1 MSERLWLNRRAFL
14 RGAGV
19 TALAGA
25 ANSGPSLVTPVR
37 ADSLDQAG
45 STNYDFDTVYD
56 RVGQNSVKW
65 DAAIARYGREN
76 IDVGMGIADMDFQAP
91 PCITRAL
98 AERCKHENWGYM
110 STPRSFYQQIADW
123 DMRRNGLEVDPESI
137 TLSDGVHPALI
148 AALKA
153 VSPPGSKVLLT
164 TAVYSG
170 FYMDLR
176 QSRTLEE
183 NSPMIEENG
192 RYRIDFDDFESRMSH
207 DTDALI
213 LCNPQNPT
221 GNCWSEEDLLRLGRM
236 CLEHRVVVLSDEIH
250 CDFVMKG
257 QKYTPFASLPDK
269 EVVDNSITFKAASK
283 SFSLAAMKIAWF
295 FSTNPELLALVRAQH
310 RANTNSLG
318 VVANQGALTDE
329 GADWLD
335 QVNAYIDG
343 NQDFAEQYIREN
355 LPGVEYTK
363 AQGTYLAWIDIGG
376 VAERLGAKRL
386 AEEATANSDT
396 GRAVTAEN
404 IVGNWF
410 IENAKVQLN
419 AGSSYGPGGE
429 NHMRMNVATSRQTLK
444 LALDNMAAALNDL

>member
-1 MSERLWLNRRAFL
+1 MSQNLWLNRRTFI
-14 RGAGV
+14 RNAGM
-19 TALAGA
+19 TALVGA
-25 ANSGPSLVTPVR
+25 ASSGSSLASPMTNLPSWQT
-37 ADSLDQAG
+37 G
-45 STNYDFDTVYD
+45 STAYDFDTVYD
-56 RVGQNSVKW
+56 RVGTNSIKW

-91 PCITRAL
+91 PCITQAL

-123 DMRRNGLEVDPESI
+123 NKNRYGLEVDPESI

-148 AALKA
+148 AALNA
-153 VSPPGSKVLLT
+153 FSPPGSKVLLG

-170 FYMDLR
+170 FYGDLR
-176 QSRTLEE
+176 ASRTLAE
-183 NSPMIEENG
+183 NSPMIVENG
-192 RYRIDFDDFESRMSH
+192 RYRIDFDDLESRMSH
-207 DTDALI
+207 ETDAMI

-269 EVVDNSITFKAASK
+269 DVVDNSVTFKAASK
-283 SFSLAAMKIAWF
+283 TFSLAAMKVAWF
-295 FSTNPELLALVRAQH
+295 FSTNPEYVQMVRAQH
-310 RANTNSLG
+310 RANTNTLG

-335 QVNAYIDG
+335 QVNAYIDA

-410 IENAKVQLN
+410 VENAKVQLN

>member
-37 ADSLDQAG
+37 ADSLNQAG

-183 NSPMIEENG
+183 NSPMIVENG

-310 RANTNSLG
+310 RANTNTLG

-335 QVNAYIDG
+335 QVNAYIDA
-343 NQDFAEQYIREN
+343 NHDFTEQYIREN
-355 LPGVEYTK
+355 MPGVKYTK
-363 AQGTYLAWIDIGG
+363 AQGTYLAWLDVGG

-386 AEEATANSDT
+386 AEEATANSET
-396 GRAVTAEN
+396 GRPVTAEA

-410 IENAKVQLN
+410 IDNAKVQLN

-444 LALDNMAAALNDL
+444 LALDNMAAALNDM

>member
-1 MSERLWLNRRAFL
+1 MSQNLWLNRRTFIKN
-14 RGAGV
+14 AGM
-19 TALAGA
+19 TALVGA
-25 ANSGPSLVTPVR
+25 ASSGSSLASPMTNVPSG
-37 ADSLDQAG
+37 QMG
-45 STNYDFDTVYD
+45 STTYDFDTVCD
-56 RVGQNSVKW
+56 RVGSDSVKW
-65 DAAIARYGREN
+65 DSAIARYGREN

-91 PCITRAL
+91 PCVTQAL

-123 DMRRNGLEVDPESI
+123 SKNRYGHEIDPESI
-137 TLSDGVHPALI
+137 TLSDGVHPGLI
-148 AALKA
+148 AALNA
-153 VSPPGSKVLLT
+153 FSPPGSKVLLG

-170 FYMDLR
+170 FYGDLR
-176 QSRTLEE
+176 ASRTLAE
-183 NSPMIEENG
+183 NSPMIVENG
-192 RYRIDFDDFESRMSH
+192 VYRIDFDDLESRMSH
-207 DTDALI
+207 ETDAMI

-257 QKYTPFASLPDK
+257 QTYTPFASLPDK
-269 EVVDNSITFKAASK
+269 EVVDNSVTFRAASK
-283 SFSLAAMKIAWF
+283 TFSLAAMKIAWF
-295 FSTNPELLALVRAQH
+295 FSTNPEYVQMVRAQH
-310 RANTNSLG
+310 RANTNTLG

-335 QVNAYIDG
+335 QVKAYIDA

>member
-1 MSERLWLNRRAFL
+1 MSEKLWLNRRAFL
-14 RGAGV
+14 RGAGL

-25 ANSGPSLVTPVR
+25 ATSGPSLVTPVTAATLEQ
-37 ADSLDQAG
+37 ADS
-45 STNYDFDTVYD
+45 TTYDFDTVYD
-56 RVGQNSVKW
+56 RVGSNSVKW
-65 DAAIARYGREN
+65 DAAIDRYGREN
-76 IDVGMGIADMDFQAP
+76 IDVGMGIADMDFRAA
-91 PCITRAL
+91 PCITRGL
-98 AERCKHENWGYM
+98 AERCQHENWGYM
-110 STPRSFYQQIADW
+110 TTPRSFYQQIADW
-123 DMRRNGLEVDPESI
+123 NKNRYGLEVDPESI

-153 VSPPGSKVLLT
+153 VSPPESKVLLT

-170 FYMDLR
+170 FYGDLR

-183 NSPMIEENG
+183 NSPMILENG
-192 RYRIDFDDFESRMSH
+192 HYRIDFDDFESRMSH

-269 EVVDNSITFKAASK
+269 EVVDNSVTFKAASK
-283 SFSLAAMKIAWF
+283 TFSLAAMKIAWF
-295 FSTNPELLALVRAQH
+295 FSTNPELLALVRGQH
-310 RANTNSLG
+310 RANTNTLG
-318 VVANQGALTDE
+318 VVANQAALTDE

-335 QVNAYIDG
+335 QVNVYIDA

-363 AQGTYLAWIDIGG
+363 AQGTYLAWIDISG
-376 VAERLGAKRL
+376 VAERLDAKRL
-386 AEEATANSDT
+386 AEEATANSET
-396 GRAVTAEN
+396 GRPVTAET

-429 NHMRMNVATSRQTLK
+429 NHMRMNVATSRQILK

>member
-1 MSERLWLNRRAFL
+1 MSQNLWLNRRTFI
-14 RGAGV
+14 RNAGM
-19 TALAGA
+19 TALVGA
-25 ANSGPSLVTPVR
+25 ASSGSSLASPMTNLPSGQT
-37 ADSLDQAG
+37 G
-45 STNYDFDTVYD
+45 STTYDFDTVYD
-56 RVGQNSVKW
+56 RTGTNSVKW
-65 DAAIARYGREN
+65 DSAIARYGREN

-91 PCITRAL
+91 PCITQAL

-123 DMRRNGLEVDPESI
+123 NKNRYGLEVDPESI
-137 TLSDGVHPALI
+137 TLADGVHPALI

-170 FYMDLR
+170 FYMALR

-183 NSPMIEENG
+183 NSPMILENG

-236 CLEHRVVVLSDEIH
+236 CLEHRVVVLSDEFH

-257 QKYTPFASLPDK
+257 QKYPPFASLPDK

-283 SFSLAAMKIAWF
+283 TFSLAAMKIAWF
-295 FSTNPELLALVRAQH
+295 FSTNPELLALVRGQH
-310 RANTNSLG
+310 RANTNTLG

-410 IENAKVQLN
+410 VENAKVQLN

>member
-37 ADSLDQAG
+37 ADSLNQAG

-153 VSPPGSKVLLT
+153 ISPPGSKVLLT

-183 NSPMIEENG
+183 NSPMIVENG

-310 RANTNSLG
+310 RANTNTLG

-335 QVNAYIDG
+335 QVNAYIDA
-343 NQDFAEQYIREN
+343 NHDFTEQYIREN
-355 LPGVEYTK
+355 MPGVKYTK
-363 AQGTYLAWIDIGG
+363 AQGTYLAWLDVGG

-386 AEEATANSDT
+386 AEEATANSET
-396 GRAVTAEN
+396 GRPVTAEA

-410 IENAKVQLN
+410 IDNAKVQLN

-444 LALDNMAAALNDL
+444 LALDNMAAALNDM

>member
-1 MSERLWLNRRAFL
+1 MSQNLWLNRRTFI
-14 RGAGV
+14 RNAGM
-19 TALAGA
+19 TALVGA
-25 ANSGPSLVTPVR
+25 ASSGSSLASPMTNLPSGQT
-37 ADSLDQAG
+37 G
-45 STNYDFDTVYD
+45 STAYDFDTVYD
-56 RVGQNSVKW
+56 RVGTNSIKW

-91 PCITRAL
+91 PCITQAL
-98 AERCKHENWGYM
+98 ADRCKHENWGYM

-123 DMRRNGLEVDPESI
+123 NKNRYGLDVDPESI

-148 AALKA
+148 AALNA
-153 VSPPGSKVLLT
+153 FSPPGSKVLLG

-170 FYMDLR
+170 FYGDLR
-176 QSRTLEE
+176 ASRTLAE
-183 NSPMIEENG
+183 NSPMIVENG
-192 RYRIDFDDFESRMSH
+192 RYRIDFDDLESRMSH
-207 DTDALI
+207 ETDAMI

-269 EVVDNSITFKAASK
+269 DVVDNSVTFKAASK
-283 SFSLAAMKIAWF
+283 TFSLAAMKVAWF
-295 FSTNPELLALVRAQH
+295 FSTNPEYLEMVRAQH
-310 RANTNSLG
+310 RANTNTLG

>member
-14 RGAGV
+14 RGAGI

-37 ADSLDQAG
+37 ADSLNQAG

-183 NSPMIEENG
+183 NSPMIVENG

>member
-1 MSERLWLNRRAFL
+1 MSQNRWLNRRTFI
-14 RGAGV
+14 RNAGM
-19 TALAGA
+19 TALVGA
-25 ANSGPSLVTPVR
+25 ASSGSSLASPMTNLPSGQT
-37 ADSLDQAG
+37 G
-45 STNYDFDTVYD
+45 STTYDFDTVYD
-56 RVGQNSVKW
+56 RTGTNSVKW
-65 DAAIARYGREN
+65 DSAIARYGREN

-91 PCITRAL
+91 PCITQAL
-98 AERCKHENWGYM
+98 ADRCKHESWGYM

-123 DMRRNGLEVDPESI
+123 NKNRYGLEVDPESI

-183 NSPMIEENG
+183 NSPMILENG
-192 RYRIDFDDFESRMSH
+192 RYRIDFDDVESRMSH

-283 SFSLAAMKIAWF
+283 TFSLAAMKIAWF
-295 FSTNPELLALVRAQH
+295 FSTNPELLALVRGQH
-310 RANTNSLG
+310 RANTNTLG

-410 IENAKVQLN
+410 VENAKVQLN

>member
-1 MSERLWLNRRAFL
+1 MSQNLWLNRRTFI
-14 RGAGV
+14 RNAGM
-19 TALAGA
+19 TALVGA
-25 ANSGPSLVTPVR
+25 ASSGSSLASPMTNLPSGQT
-37 ADSLDQAG
+37 G
-45 STNYDFDTVYD
+45 STAYDFDTVYD
-56 RVGQNSVKW
+56 RVGTNSIKW

-91 PCITRAL
+91 PCITQAL

-123 DMRRNGLEVDPESI
+123 NKNRYGLEVDPESI

-148 AALKA
+148 AALNA
-153 VSPPGSKVLLT
+153 FSPPGSKVLLG

-170 FYMDLR
+170 FYGDLR
-176 QSRTLEE
+176 ASRTLAE
-183 NSPMIEENG
+183 NSPMIVENG
-192 RYRIDFDDFESRMSH
+192 RYRIDFDDLESRMSH
-207 DTDALI
+207 ETDAMI

-269 EVVDNSITFKAASK
+269 DVVDNSVTFKAASK
-283 SFSLAAMKIAWF
+283 TFSLAAMKVAWF
-295 FSTNPELLALVRAQH
+295 FSTNPEYVQMVRAQH
-310 RANTNSLG
+310 RANTNTLG

-335 QVNAYIDG
+335 QVNVYIDA

-410 IENAKVQLN
+410 VENAKVQLN

>member
-1 MSERLWLNRRAFL
+1 M
-14 RGAGV
+14 

-25 ANSGPSLVTPVR
+25 ASSGSSLASPMTNLPSRQT
-37 ADSLDQAG
+37 G
-45 STNYDFDTVYD
+45 STTYDFDTVYD
-56 RVGQNSVKW
+56 RTGTNSVKW
-65 DAAIARYGREN
+65 DSAIARYGREN

-91 PCITRAL
+91 PCITQAL

-183 NSPMIEENG
+183 NSPMIVENG

>member
-1 MSERLWLNRRAFL
+1 MSQNLWLNRRTFI
-14 RGAGV
+14 RNAGM
-19 TALAGA
+19 TALVGA
-25 ANSGPSLVTPVR
+25 ASSGSSLASPMTNLPSGQT
-37 ADSLDQAG
+37 G
-45 STNYDFDTVYD
+45 STAYDFDTVYD
-56 RVGQNSVKW
+56 RVGTNSIKW

-91 PCITRAL
+91 PCITQAL
-98 AERCKHENWGYM
+98 ADRCKHENWGYM

-123 DMRRNGLEVDPESI
+123 NKNRYGLEVDPESI

-148 AALKA
+148 AALNA
-153 VSPPGSKVLLT
+153 FSPPGSKVLLG

-170 FYMDLR
+170 FYGDLR
-176 QSRTLEE
+176 ASRTLAE
-183 NSPMIEENG
+183 NSPMIVENG
-192 RYRIDFDDFESRMSH
+192 RYRIDFDDLESRMSH
-207 DTDALI
+207 ETDAMI

-269 EVVDNSITFKAASK
+269 DVVDNSVTFKAASK
-283 SFSLAAMKIAWF
+283 TFSLAAMKVAWF
-295 FSTNPELLALVRAQH
+295 FSTNPEYLEMVRAQH
-310 RANTNSLG
+310 RANTNTLG

-335 QVNAYIDG
+335 QVNAYIDA

>member
-1 MSERLWLNRRAFL
+1 M
-14 RGAGV
+14 
-19 TALAGA
+19 TALVGA
-25 ANSGPSLVTPVR
+25 ASSGSSLASPMTNLPSGQT
-37 ADSLDQAG
+37 G
-45 STNYDFDTVYD
+45 STAYDFDTVYD
-56 RVGQNSVKW
+56 RVGTNSIKW

-91 PCITRAL
+91 PCITQAL
-98 AERCKHENWGYM
+98 ADRCKHENWGYM

-123 DMRRNGLEVDPESI
+123 NKNRYGLEVDPESI

-148 AALKA
+148 AALNA
-153 VSPPGSKVLLT
+153 FSPPGSKVLLG

-170 FYMDLR
+170 FYGDLR
-176 QSRTLEE
+176 ASRTLAE
-183 NSPMIEENG
+183 NSPMIVENG
-192 RYRIDFDDFESRMSH
+192 RYRIDFDDLESRMSH
-207 DTDALI
+207 ETDAMI

-269 EVVDNSITFKAASK
+269 DVVDNSVTFKAASK
-283 SFSLAAMKIAWF
+283 TFSLAAMKVAWF
-295 FSTNPELLALVRAQH
+295 FSTNPEYLEMVRAQH
-310 RANTNSLG
+310 RANTNTLG

-335 QVNAYIDG
+335 QVNAYIDA
-343 NQDFAEQYIREN
+343 NQDFAEQYIRDN

>member
-25 ANSGPSLVTPVR
+25 ANSGPSLVTPAR

-45 STNYDFDTVYD
+45 STTYDFDTVYD
-56 RVGQNSVKW
+56 RVGSNSVKW
-65 DAAIARYGREN
+65 DAAIDRYGREN

-183 NSPMIEENG
+183 NSPMIVENG

-310 RANTNSLG
+310 RANTNTLG

-335 QVNAYIDG
+335 QVNAYIDA
-343 NQDFAEQYIREN
+343 NHDFTEQYIREN
-355 LPGVEYTK
+355 MPGVKYTK
-363 AQGTYLAWIDIGG
+363 AQGTYLAWLDVGG

-386 AEEATANSDT
+386 AEEATANSET
-396 GRAVTAEN
+396 GRPVTAEA

-410 IENAKVQLN
+410 IDNAKVQLN

-444 LALDNMAAALNDL
+444 LALDNMAAALNDM

>member
-37 ADSLDQAG
+37 ADSLDQVG

-192 RYRIDFDDFESRMSH
+192 RYRMDFDDFESRMSH

-213 LCNPQNPT
+213 LCIPQNPT

-283 SFSLAAMKIAWF
+283 TFSLAAMKIAWF
-295 FSTNPELLALVRAQH
+295 FSTNPELLALVRGQH
-310 RANTNSLG
+310 RANTNTLG

-410 IENAKVQLN
+410 VENAKVQLN

>member
-14 RGAGV
+14 RGAGI

-283 SFSLAAMKIAWF
+283 SFSLAAMKVAWF

-310 RANTNSLG
+310 RANTNTLG

-335 QVNAYIDG
+335 QVNAYIDA
-343 NQDFAEQYIREN
+343 NHDFTEQYIREN
-355 LPGVEYTK
+355 MPGVKYTK
-363 AQGTYLAWIDIGG
+363 AQGTYLAWLDVGG

-386 AEEATANSDT
+386 AEEATANSET
-396 GRAVTAEN
+396 GRPVTAEA

-410 IENAKVQLN
+410 IDNAKVQLN

-444 LALDNMAAALNDL
+444 LALDNMAAALNDM

>member
-14 RGAGV
+14 RGAGI

-153 VSPPGSKVLLT
+153 VSPAGSKVLLT

-310 RANTNSLG
+310 RANTNTLG

-335 QVNAYIDG
+335 QVNAYIDA
-343 NQDFAEQYIREN
+343 NHDFTEQYIREN
-355 LPGVEYTK
+355 MPGVKYTK
-363 AQGTYLAWIDIGG
+363 AQGTYLAWLDVGG

-386 AEEATANSDT
+386 AEEATANSET
-396 GRAVTAEN
+396 GRPVTAEA

-410 IENAKVQLN
+410 IDNAKVQLN

-444 LALDNMAAALNDL
+444 LALDNMAAALNDM

>member
-1 MSERLWLNRRAFL
+1 MSQNLWLNRRTFI
-14 RGAGV
+14 RNAGM
-19 TALAGA
+19 TALVGA
-25 ANSGPSLVTPVR
+25 ASSGSSLASPMTNLPSGQT
-37 ADSLDQAG
+37 G
-45 STNYDFDTVYD
+45 STAYDFDTVYD
-56 RVGQNSVKW
+56 RVGTNSIKW

-91 PCITRAL
+91 PCITQAL

-123 DMRRNGLEVDPESI
+123 NKNRYGLEVDPESI

-148 AALKA
+148 AALNA
-153 VSPPGSKVLLT
+153 FSPPGSKVLLG

-170 FYMDLR
+170 FYGDLR
-176 QSRTLEE
+176 ASRTLAE
-183 NSPMIEENG
+183 NSPMIVENG
-192 RYRIDFDDFESRMSH
+192 RYRIDFDDLESRMSH
-207 DTDALI
+207 ETDAMI

-269 EVVDNSITFKAASK
+269 DVVDNSMTFKAASK
-283 SFSLAAMKIAWF
+283 TFSLAAMKVAWF
-295 FSTNPELLALVRAQH
+295 FSTNPEYVQMVRAQH
-310 RANTNSLG
+310 RANTNTLG

-335 QVNAYIDG
+335 QVNAYIDA

-410 IENAKVQLN
+410 VENAKVQLN

>member
-1 MSERLWLNRRAFL
+1 
-14 RGAGV
+14 
-19 TALAGA
+19 
-25 ANSGPSLVTPVR
+25 
-37 ADSLDQAG
+37 
-45 STNYDFDTVYD
+45 
-56 RVGQNSVKW
+56 
-65 DAAIARYGREN
+65 
-76 IDVGMGIADMDFQAP
+76 
-91 PCITRAL
+91 
-98 AERCKHENWGYM
+98 
-110 STPRSFYQQIADW
+110 
-123 DMRRNGLEVDPESI
+123 
-137 TLSDGVHPALI
+137 
-148 AALKA
+148 
-153 VSPPGSKVLLT
+153 
-164 TAVYSG
+164 
-170 FYMDLR
+170 MDLR

-183 NSPMIEENG
+183 NSPMIVENG

>member
-1 MSERLWLNRRAFL
+1 M
-14 RGAGV
+14 
-19 TALAGA
+19 TALVGA
-25 ANSGPSLVTPVR
+25 ASSGSSLASPMMNVPSG
-37 ADSLDQAG
+37 QMG
-45 STNYDFDTVYD
+45 STTYDFDTVYD
-56 RVGQNSVKW
+56 RVGSDSVKW
-65 DAAIARYGREN
+65 DSAIARYGREN

-91 PCITRAL
+91 PCVTQAL

-153 VSPPGSKVLLT
+153 ISPPGSKVLLT

-183 NSPMIEENG
+183 NSPMIVENG

-269 EVVDNSITFKAASK
+269 DVVNNSITFKAASK

-295 FSTNPELLALVRAQH
+295 FSTNPELLALVRGQH

-410 IENAKVQLN
+410 VENAKVQLN

>member
-310 RANTNSLG
+310 RANTNTLG

-335 QVNAYIDG
+335 QVNAYIDA
-343 NQDFAEQYIREN
+343 NHDFTEQYIREN
-355 LPGVEYTK
+355 MPGVKYTK
-363 AQGTYLAWIDIGG
+363 AQGTYLAWLDVGG

-386 AEEATANSDT
+386 AEEATANSET
-396 GRAVTAEN
+396 GRPVTAEA

-410 IENAKVQLN
+410 IDNAKVQLN

-444 LALDNMAAALNDL
+444 LALD

>member
-14 RGAGV
+14 RGAGI

-37 ADSLDQAG
+37 ADSLNQAG

-310 RANTNSLG
+310 RANTNTLG

-335 QVNAYIDG
+335 QVNAYIDA
-343 NQDFAEQYIREN
+343 NHDFTEQYIREN
-355 LPGVEYTK
+355 MPGVKYTK
-363 AQGTYLAWIDIGG
+363 AQGTYLAWLDVGG

-386 AEEATANSDT
+386 AEEATANSET
-396 GRAVTAEN
+396 GRPVTAEA

-410 IENAKVQLN
+410 IDNAKVQLN

-444 LALDNMAAALNDL
+444 LALDNMAAALNDM

>member
-1 MSERLWLNRRAFL
+1 MSQNLWLNRRTFI
-14 RGAGV
+14 RNAGM
-19 TALAGA
+19 TAVVGA
-25 ANSGPSLVTPVR
+25 ASSGSSLASPMTNLPSGQT
-37 ADSLDQAG
+37 G
-45 STNYDFDTVYD
+45 STTYDFDTVYD
-56 RVGQNSVKW
+56 RTGTNSVKW
-65 DAAIARYGREN
+65 DSAIARYGREN

-91 PCITRAL
+91 PCITQAL

-123 DMRRNGLEVDPESI
+123 NKKRYGLEINPESL

-148 AALKA
+148 AALNA
-153 VSPPGSKVLLT
+153 FSPPGSKVLLG

-170 FYMDLR
+170 FYGDLR
-176 QSRTLEE
+176 ASRTLAE
-183 NSPMIEENG
+183 NSPMIVENG
-192 RYRIDFDDFESRMSH
+192 RYRIDFDDLESRMSH
-207 DTDALI
+207 ETDAMI

-269 EVVDNSITFKAASK
+269 DVVDNSVTFKAASK
-283 SFSLAAMKIAWF
+283 TFSLAAMKVAWF
-295 FSTNPELLALVRAQH
+295 FSTNPEYLEMVRAQH
-310 RANTNSLG
+310 RANTNTLG

-335 QVNAYIDG
+335 QVNAYIDA

>member
-14 RGAGV
+14 RGAGI

-37 ADSLDQAG
+37 ADSLNQAG

-183 NSPMIEENG
+183 NSPMIVENG

-310 RANTNSLG
+310 RANTNTLG

-335 QVNAYIDG
+335 QVNAYIDA
-343 NQDFAEQYIREN
+343 NHDFTEQYIREN
-355 LPGVEYTK
+355 MPGVKYTK
-363 AQGTYLAWIDIGG
+363 AQGTYLAWLDVGG

-386 AEEATANSDT
+386 AEEATANSET
-396 GRAVTAEN
+396 GRPVTAEA

-410 IENAKVQLN
+410 IDNAKVQLN

-444 LALDNMAAALNDL
+444 LALDNMAAALNDM